1 MVREQERCAFQ
12 KEAIKHQDAILAAQ
26 DVLKERERE
35 VISLQDVL
43 TEREASFKD
52 VREERERQVIRLQ
65 DKLLAEKQAHES
77 ACDTVCKLE
86 MQLQEMTGA
95 LEAQRRAALESGDLC
110 HQLKQQVA
118 VLEEEARTE
127 HKGIIELHGHLK
139 LSQEEVRNCLREGQ
153 HREQVFSESM
163 SEIQEAMK
171 RVRLEAEAA
180 AASAADELTR
190 TRSQMVN
197 GQDSMLV
204 VLETCSATTETLLTH
219 LRCVEAA
226 TLANT
231 HARTQDITLLRVQL
245 AARVHELEASVLQKS
260 QADEAVQ
267 EIGGLLDKQ
276 KQQFE
281 AFLREKEEETR
292 VGLSIRS
299 LTLSTLIL
307 PSFFFLCVPTTYTVC
322 NSKRIFAGVGKSFAS
337 LQLLLPF
344 LSSQSLYCTGRC
356 FQSSQLCI
364 FCSMYWAHLLHH
376 L

>member
-1 MVREQERCAFQ
+1 MQTLQTLQMVREQERCAFQ

-204 VLETCSATTETLLTH
+204 VVAQISYSRH
-219 LRCVEAA
+219 
-226 TLANT
+226 
-231 HARTQDITLLRVQL
+231 I
-245 AARVHELEASVLQKS
+245 
-260 QADEAVQ
+260 
-267 EIGGLLDKQ
+267 
-276 KQQFE
+276 
-281 AFLREKEEETR
+281 
-292 VGLSIRS
+292 
-299 LTLSTLIL
+299 
-307 PSFFFLCVPTTYTVC
+307 
-322 NSKRIFAGVGKSFAS
+322 
-337 LQLLLPF
+337 
-344 LSSQSLYCTGRC
+344 
-356 FQSSQLCI
+356 
-364 FCSMYWAHLLHH
+364 
-376 L
+376 